1 MFRKLATTVVALFTL
16 TIATLTTFSSAYAAD
31 EVKLAFGSLQRDTSF
46 SAGNCPS
53 CYDLVGEVEVKNL
66 AFAKEVWVW
75 YSTGVGGWQSKK
87 ATFDAAIGNNK
98 ETWDF
103 SISLGYIY
111 PTNIQMAIQYK
122 VNGAVYWDNNNN
134 QNYRL
139 GTPSA
144 FSLLNTVNLF
154 PSNTVFAMFDKLHGE
169 IIVKNIAFQ
178 KQVKVVYTL
187 DDWATSHE
195 VQATFKAADGALA
208 ETWEFTAD
216 IPLFYSDDL
225 PTIEYSIAYT
235 VGGITYWDNNHAYG
249 RNYQVTRFMGATR

>member
-1 MFRKLATTVVALFTL
+1 MFRKLAMMAVTL
-16 TIATLTTFSSAYAAD
+16 VSLSTFSSAFAAD

-66 AFAKEVWVW
+66 AFAKEVWIW

-87 ATFDAAIGNNK
+87 ATFDIGVGNNK

-103 SISLGYIY
+103 SISLGYLS
-111 PTNIQMAIQYK
+111 PANVQLAIEYK

-134 QNYRL
+134 QNYNL
-139 GTPSA
+139 GTPAA
-144 FSLLNTVNLF
+144 FSVLNTVKVF
-154 PSNTVFAMFDKLHGE
+154 PSNTVFAMFDKFHGE
-169 IIVKNIAFQ
+169 VIVKNIAFQ

-187 DDWATSHE
+187 DHWATSKE
-195 VQATFKAADGALA
+195 VQATFKAADGTGA
-208 ETWEFTAD
+208 ETWEFTGD
-216 IPLFYSDDL
+216 IPLFYSDAL

-235 VGGITYWDNNHAYG
+235 VAGATYWDNNHAYG
-249 RNYQVTRFMGATR
+249 RNYKVTRFMGATR